1 MKLPK
6 GFGGQ
11 GFTGMLQKAQVAMA
25 RAKSLN
31 EELAME
37 RLTIDRGPVKMVFD
51 GLGELHGLKIDPAV
65 VDPEDV
71 EALEDLILSA
81 VRSGF
86 QEAVARREQKMQEIM
101 PDMPDIGI

>member
-11 GFTGMLQKAQVAMA
+11 GFSGMLQKAQSAMA
-25 RAKSLN
+25 RARTLN
-31 EELAME
+31 DELALE
-37 RLTIDRGPVKMVFD
+37 RVMIDRGPVKMVFD

-86 QEAVARREQKMQEIM
+86 QEAVARREEKMKEIM
-101 PDMPDIGI
+101 PDMPDLGI